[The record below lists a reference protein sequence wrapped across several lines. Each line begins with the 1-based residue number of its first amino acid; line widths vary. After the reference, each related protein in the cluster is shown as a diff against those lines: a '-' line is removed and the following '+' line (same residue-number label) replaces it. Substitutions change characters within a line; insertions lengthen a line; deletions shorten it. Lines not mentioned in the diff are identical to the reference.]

1 MTDKWVTGSL
11 TPEAVTSVTEPWK
24 MLLSDLALELWSR
37 ELCGVGFPLDLPF
50 QSFLSAQPLRTLLV
64 VLLEP
69 SAKFL

>member
-1 MTDKWVTGSL
+1 
-11 TPEAVTSVTEPWK
+11 

-37 ELCGVGFPLDLPF
+37 ELCGVGVPLDLPF